1 MASTFQ
7 YSEYCTHTRQKFCL
21 SSKFRLKIDRF
32 AWRAKTLFVCDIKD
46 EISIKKSEVYE
57 CYIQANSKPICITTT

>member
-7 YSEYCTHTRQKFCL
+7 NTALIPDKNFVFQANLGWKLTGLHGV
-21 SSKFRLKIDRF
+21 LKQI
-32 AWRAKTLFVCDIKD
+32 FVCDIKD